1 MKVGWIIGL
10 LAGTLG
16 LAYIIDRKRTN
27 RKTVSHNPGE
37 EKNFMMGDNRYSSG
51 RE

>member
-1 MKVGWIIGL
+1 MGWTICL

-16 LAYIIDRKRTN
+16 LAYLIDRKRTN

-37 EKNFMMGDNRYSSG
+37 EKNVTMGDNRYSSG
-51 RE
+51 GE

>member
-1 MKVGWIIGL
+1 MGWIVGL

-16 LAYIIDRKRTN
+16 LAYFIDRKRTN

-37 EKNFMMGDNRYSSG
+37 EKNFMMGDNRYSG
-51 RE
+51 GGE